1 MNEFKRRNRYS
12 PHVVLL
18 TSCAP
23 PLTFA
28 CKHNK
33 RQSSKRVHPS
43 RLHPSCLAKA
53 VRARTEVNRNS
64 QNQQDRIVLREE
76 RRVMK
81 QRLKRILLPRDFLLH
96 NR

>member
-1 MNEFKRRNRYS
+1 MNEVKRRNRYS

-43 RLHPSCLAKA
+43 HLRPSCLAKA
-53 VRARTEVNRNS
+53 ARARKEVIRNS
-64 QNQQDRIVLREE
+64 QNQHRIVLREE

-81 QRLKRILLPRDFLLH
+81 QRLKRILLP
-96 NR
+96 NRWA